1 MQYWGPLFSLEVRT
15 YRWCTVPALYQCFN
29 DDSPAAPSVD
39 ANEGSNPT
47 EVVMADF
54 EKRLACVIKA
64 DGTIARGYMIESCQ
78 LTGEN
83 EYVITWK
90 IPLQGEAK
98 TNFAGTIGSAL
109 TEPVEPGFITVGLS
123 ADPRKMQVRTYDVKG
138 APAKRS
144 FHIACFRDQ

>member
-1 MQYWGPLFSLEVRT
+1 
-15 YRWCTVPALYQCFN
+15 
-29 DDSPAAPSVD
+29 
-39 ANEGSNPT
+39 
-47 EVVMADF
+47 MADF

-64 DGTIARGYMIESCQ
+64 DGSVARGYMIDSCV

-98 TNFAGTIGSAL
+98 TNFAGTIGSAM
-109 TEPVEPGFITVGLS
+109 TEAVEPGFITVGLL
-123 ADPRKMQVRTYDVKG
+123 ADPKKMQVRTYDVKG
-138 APAKRS
+138 APAKRP